1 MAFLRILK
9 KIQKFQKHP
18 LGSKGVFSNILATL
32 ELVPNFSIII
42 FNYFKMMFPTII
54 GAFSML
60 WKMPKTL
67 ENNLLVPI
75 EFFPIFGHIEV
86 GPTFQ

>member
-1 MAFLRILK
+1 
-9 KIQKFQKHP
+9 
-18 LGSKGVFSNILATL
+18 
-32 ELVPNFSIII
+32 
-42 FNYFKMMFPTII
+42 MFPTII

>member
-1 MAFLRILK
+1 
-9 KIQKFQKHP
+9 
-18 LGSKGVFSNILATL
+18 
-32 ELVPNFSIII
+32 
-42 FNYFKMMFPTII
+42 MFPTII

-67 ENNLLVPI
+67 ENNLSVPI
-75 EFFPIFGHIEV
+75 EFFTIFGHIEV